1 VAKPAEKTSAPADK
15 EDLAP
20 LKSAET
26 LPELPAALAAPKAP
40 MVYSSKDY
48 SHVMEEAAK
57 RYDVDPDLIKAVVH
71 QESVEDPNAVSGKN
85 AHGLMQLRPST
96 AKQYGVNNINDPE
109 ENVDAGTHYLADL
122 IKRYDGDIPKALAAY
137 NAGPEAVEKYNGVPP
152 FKETQQYVKA
162 IMARIKPKEKE

>member
-1 VAKPAEKTSAPADK
+1 
-15 EDLAP
+15 
-20 LKSAET
+20 
-26 LPELPAALAAPKAP
+26 
-40 MVYSSKDY
+40 
-48 SHVMEEAAK
+48 MEEAAK